1 MSFFESPLF
10 FRLFVG
16 LFLSA
21 LVAWGYR
28 RSRRYEE
35 GAPASIAYGDAPAG
49 HKYTYV
55 YLNPLYLP
63 IALGVYLLLILVL
76 GLCNLWGMTV
86 IFLGAVLTINIYFIL
101 LLLLLPLLRHFFSS
115 RACAVLW
122 LLPTFLFYNP
132 AVPDNLARE
141 ALWTLKL
148 PPDFPRLFMAV
159 YLPVALVIFGWKLLA
174 NHLFYKRTMAS
185 AREITE
191 GREPELFKAELE
203 RVSYLKPVKL
213 CYCESISSPLSMG
226 FYDQT
231 RVTLLPRREY
241 TEQELDFIFR
251 HEVCHLQRCDIHTKV
266 FLAFCLAFCWF
277 DPLVWLAV
285 RRAAEDL
292 ELACDELVLEGL
304 GREERQAYARLLLM
318 NSGKAPGFTSCLS
331 AAGRTM
337 RYRLKNVVEPRKR
350 RPGTLLLA
358 TVMFLCV
365 MGYGLVMFNI

>member
-337 RYRLKNVVEPRKR
+337 RYRLKNVVETR
-350 RPGTLLLA
+350 RCLPGTLLLA
-358 TVMFLCV
+358 VVMFLCV

>member
-35 GAPASIAYGDAPAG
+35 GAPPSIAYGDAPAG

-337 RYRLKNVVEPRKR
+337 RYRLKNVVETR
-350 RPGTLLLA
+350 RCLPGTLLLA
-358 TVMFLCV
+358 VVMFLCV

>member
-213 CYCESISSPLSMG
+213 CYCESLSSPLSMG